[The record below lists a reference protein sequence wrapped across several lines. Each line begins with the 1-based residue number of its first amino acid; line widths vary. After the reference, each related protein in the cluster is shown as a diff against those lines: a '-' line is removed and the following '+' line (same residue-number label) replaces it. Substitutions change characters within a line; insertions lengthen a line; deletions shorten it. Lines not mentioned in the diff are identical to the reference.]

1 MITKYTNM
9 VQFVLSV
16 ITEGIFVI
24 PRLGA
29 AIKAI
34 AKANFGV

>member
-1 MITKYTNM
+1 MNL

-16 ITEGIFVI
+16 ITDENFVI
-24 PRLGA
+24 PRLSA
-29 AIKAI
+29 AIKPI

>member
-1 MITKYTNM
+1 MITKYMTL

-16 ITEGIFVI
+16 ITDGNFLN
-24 PRLGA
+24 PRLSA